1 MNIFPENVIGS
12 LISCDRGVDTSQA
25 NDYLMKFE
33 TSNEAWQV
41 AHQLLQLSSSNNQIN
56 YRFFGAKIF
65 YSKIQKD
72 LSQLPSEQI
81 NALKDLLIQSIL
93 LLSQESSIDIT
104 TIRYLCLSLSA
115 LALQS
120 NQNDIVH
127 QILSWLNP
135 FIATAPRVVL
145 EFLTVL
151 PEECYNRH
159 ITVEYSVRESF
170 SQQLCDSSKEV
181 FQFLEALIENASVAV
196 RNQILRCFEHW
207 IGTRSIHAFHQ
218 LFISYLGN
226 TNISSSDL
234 ISTPLFK
241 RSLEA
246 SSHLDLFE
254 EAVEVIITT
263 CHKYDCRD
271 PLLCDTILDHILTLR
286 PIWSAQVS
294 SLTMSSGVDEM
305 DTCRAYA
312 RLFADCAESFL
323 DYLVSPQMNIQTQS
337 SMFQQLV
344 DCAKFPYANE
354 IARIPLKFFY
364 DVSIILHHS
373 NDSQTTC
380 QLLSPF
386 FSNLI
391 YVSIQQMLLPL
402 DILQGL
408 KAISEE
414 LRADRSDWRETIGDC
429 REVVG
434 TQTCLQMLCG
444 LIQEQMNNSEVKWEV
459 VEACL
464 SGLLFVGPSL
474 PSEESVYMPFL
485 LQFILTLPEILA
497 LRITAMELLGR
508 CSRWISHNPAYLP
521 QTMLFL
527 MASLPSQQL
536 CTCAAESIMHL
547 LQACAGLTS
556 SVNLPIQELHDSM
569 VKLREANALPLEAD
583 LSLLDGVCGAISSYD
598 QTTCG
603 NMLISIVQ
611 PIASSLTQQL
621 SLDSCNHALIIANID
636 RLTAIL
642 RYTRVTYV
650 SGEHPIL
657 TAFLLIQPL
666 CQRTLEMV
674 PSEHACEKVCRLY
687 KYGMRSAGK
696 AFAGYL
702 DAICSHLLQ
711 AFQLK
716 QYSPLI
722 YAASI
727 CVTEFGNTNGQYEDI
742 LYNMLW
748 GFSAAF
754 FQKCQTLKDF
764 ENFPDVVEEYFHLLA
779 RFLEL
784 CPKQLVH
791 SSQLPVLVSAGLTGL
806 QLHHKDATKG
816 ILNFFERLIS
826 VSGNLSAD
834 SNTAQLAETAVLQLG
849 DQLVSSLF
857 RSLLGEMPA
866 YVLHESSGSLVDVLW
881 RLKQRQPTLLQV
893 RYNNIYVIII
903 FMYL

>member
-1 MNIFPENVIGS
+1 M
-12 LISCDRGVDTSQA
+12 
-25 NDYLMKFE
+25 
-33 TSNEAWQV
+33 
-41 AHQLLQLSSSNNQIN
+41 
-56 YRFFGAKIF
+56 
-65 YSKIQKD
+65 
-72 LSQLPSEQI
+72 
-81 NALKDLLIQSIL
+81 
-93 LLSQESSIDIT
+93 
-104 TIRYLCLSLSA
+104 
-115 LALQS
+115 
-120 NQNDIVH
+120 
-127 QILSWLNP
+127 
-135 FIATAPRVVL
+135 
-145 EFLTVL
+145 
-151 PEECYNRH
+151 
-159 ITVEYSVRESF
+159 
-170 SQQLCDSSKEV
+170 
-181 FQFLEALIENASVAV
+181 
-196 RNQILRCFEHW
+196 
-207 IGTRSIHAFHQ
+207 
-218 LFISYLGN
+218 
-226 TNISSSDL
+226 
-234 ISTPLFK
+234 
-241 RSLEA
+241 EA
-246 SSHLDLFE
+246 SSHVELFE

-263 CHKYDCRD
+263 CHKYECRD
-271 PLLCDTILDHILTLR
+271 PILCDRILDHILTLR
-286 PIWSAQVS
+286 PIWSTQIS
-294 SLTMSSGVDEM
+294 SLTKSSGSDEF
-305 DTCRAYA
+305 DTCRAYT
-312 RLFADCAESFL
+312 RLFADCSESFL
-323 DYLVSPQMNIQTQS
+323 DYIVSPQMNIQTQAAI
-337 SMFQQLV
+337 FQQLV
-344 DCAKFPYANE
+344 DCAQFPYANE

-386 FSNLI
+386 YSNLI
-391 YVSIQQMLLPL
+391 FVSVHQMLLPL
-402 DILQGL
+402 EILHGAN
-408 KAISEE
+408 AISED
-414 LRADRSDWRETIGDC
+414 LRADRADWRETIGDC

-434 TQTCLQMLCG
+434 TQNCLQMLCG
-444 LIQEQMNNSEVKWEV
+444 LIQEQMNASPVKWEV

-474 PSEESVYMPFL
+474 PSDESLYMPTL
-485 LQFILTLPEILA
+485 LQFILTLPEVLA

-508 CSRWISHNPAYLP
+508 CSRWISHNTAYLP

-527 MASLPSQQL
+527 MTSLPSAQL

-556 SVNLPIQELHDSM
+556 SASLPIQELHENM
-569 VKLREANALPLEAD
+569 VKLREANALPLDAD

-598 QTTCG
+598 QNTCG
-603 NMLISIVQ
+603 AMLMSIVQ
-611 PIASSLTQQL
+611 PIASSLSRQL
-621 SLDSCNHALIIANID
+621 TGESAGNSALVIANID

-657 TAFLLIQPL
+657 TVFLLIQPL
-666 CQRTLEMV
+666 CQRTLEIV

-696 AFAGYL
+696 AFSGYL
-702 DAICSHLLQ
+702 EAMCIHLLQ
-711 AFQLK
+711 AFQVK

-727 CVTEFGNTNGQYEDI
+727 CVTEFGNTNGQYDDI

-748 GFSAAF
+748 GFSSAF

-764 ENFPDVVEEYFHLLA
+764 ETFPDVVEEYFHLLA

-784 CPKQLVH
+784 CPKQLIQ
-791 SSQLPVLVSAGLTGL
+791 SSQLPVLISAGLTGL

-834 SNTAQLAETAVLQLG
+834 SSTAQVAETAVLQLG

-857 RSLLGEMPA
+857 RSLLGEMPP

-893 RYNNIYVIII
+893 HFNDRLKSMLILEHRTGYPNAWIVSPRPSRMRRPRCGSLRSSRVFLNHDSWQTYSMSFILVAAEEY
-903 FMYL
+903 